1 MKFENTKQHKIK
13 NATEPNSSHIQKFTL
28 KKKPKFNCRKLRV
41 EGSHIT
47 EQGKLHLETIKLPK
61 IKQEPQVKH
70 KPRNQNSVKTTP
82 ITPIKIKTLEKKD
95 EDLDIQRK
103 KENEKR
109 KGTFFFQ
116 PEGAGSSRDTTSFV
130 SSIELVIFS
139 SLLFSSLPTNQFS
152 KNFKFQTYTQKLG
165 NTQKQNGTN

>member
-1 MKFENTKQHKIK
+1 MLQNPTRPISKNLPFKENPILIAE
-13 NATEPNSSHIQKFTL
+13 NCEQKELTL
-28 KKKPKFNCRKLRV
+28 QNKAVR
-41 EGSHIT
+41 T
-47 EQGKLHLETIKLPK
+47 KLHLETIKLPR

-95 EDLDIQRK
+95 EDLEIQRK
-103 KENEKR
+103 KEKEKR

-130 SSIELVIFS
+130 SSTELVI
-139 SLLFSSLPTNQFS
+139 FSSLPTNQFS